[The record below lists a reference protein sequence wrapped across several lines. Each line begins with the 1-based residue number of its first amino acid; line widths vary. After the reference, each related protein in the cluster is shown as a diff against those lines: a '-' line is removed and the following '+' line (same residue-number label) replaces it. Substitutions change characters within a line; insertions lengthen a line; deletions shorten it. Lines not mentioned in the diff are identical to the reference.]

1 MLSLI
6 SLLDM
11 YRISVCNHCEGEL
24 LKLYPNAIPGYIWQA
39 FWFLTSTAW
48 ACCNNVK
55 ISYSVK
61 ICNNVKISY
70 ICIPNLKSV
79 IQNRNVSLL
88 SKHTTPVAV
97 RSCSCS
103 QKSECL
109 LNNKC
114 LSEVLSISSFTNTF
128 KNKQILLWNLWKKTF

>member
-1 MLSLI
+1 M
-6 SLLDM
+6 
-11 YRISVCNHCEGEL
+11 
-24 LKLYPNAIPGYIWQA
+24 
-39 FWFLTSTAW
+39 
-48 ACCNNVK
+48 
-55 ISYSVK
+55 
-61 ICNNVKISY
+61 
-70 ICIPNLKSV
+70 PNLKSV

-114 LSEVLSISSFTNTF
+114 LSEGLVYKSAVSQTPSKINKYCYGTCEKKLS
-128 KNKQILLWNLWKKTF
+128 KNGTTITLLHLGIKANKKYGTL